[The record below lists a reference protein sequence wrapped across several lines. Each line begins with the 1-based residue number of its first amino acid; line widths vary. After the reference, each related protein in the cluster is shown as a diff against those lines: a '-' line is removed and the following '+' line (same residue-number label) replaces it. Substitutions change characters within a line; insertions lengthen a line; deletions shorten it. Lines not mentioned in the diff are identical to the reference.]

1 MISMSIPEPVAPPRC
16 YAHPERVAGSVC
28 RRCGRPICPECM
40 REAPVGWQCGTCVRQ
55 SQRTSPV
62 VRYRPGP
69 GRSMGRLGNT
79 RVTPMVIALIVVNV
93 VAYLYEEHHLTYAF
107 ETKYFLIPELVH
119 SHWYSLITSA
129 FLHASA
135 THILLNMISLA
146 IVGPPVEAE
155 VGRVRFL
162 ALYLLSAVG
171 GSVGFYLLA
180 PTNEMG
186 VGASGAIFGLLGAYF
201 VIAKLRGWSTQP
213 ILVLLVIN
221 IAYSFSGGIAWQDH
235 LGGLVTG
242 ALMALGLM
250 WTPGRGRLGAGR
262 PSEMAQVV
270 QGVAVVIAGVVV
282 LALLLQIPPGH
293 VNV

>member
-1 MISMSIPEPVAPPRC
+1 MGRGSM
-16 YAHPERVAGSVC
+16 
-28 RRCGRPICPECM
+28 GR
-40 REAPVGWQCGTCVRQ
+40 G
-55 SQRTSPV
+55 
-62 VRYRPGP
+62 
-69 GRSMGRLGNT
+69 SMGRLGNT
-79 RVTPMVIALIVVNV
+79 RVTPVVIALIVVNV
-93 VAYLYEEHHLTYAF
+93 VAYLYEERHLNFAF
-107 ETKYFLIPELVH
+107 ESKYFLIPLLVH

-129 FLHASA
+129 FLHASG

-155 VGRVRFL
+155 MGRVRFL

-180 PTNEMG
+180 PSNEMG

-221 IAYSFSGGIAWQDH
+221 VLYSFSGGIAWQDH

-242 ALMALGLM
+242 ALVALGLM
-250 WTPGRGRLGAGR
+250 WTPGRGRLGR
-262 PSEMAQVV
+262 PSETAQVV
-270 QGVAVVIAGVVV
+270 QGMAVVIAGVVV

-293 VNV
+293 VNA